1 MNYYAVAT
9 PFIGLI
15 MQENSKKQGILI
27 QKLLKS
33 LQPIQLYFQ
42 HYKSKKMTENE
53 LLQLKKRIDDSKQD
67 VAQLKGK
74 KQALLGRLS
83 DEWGCTTIKKAKVVL
98 EDKRKE
104 LNDITER
111 INENLSKLEK
121 LLNQN
126 GN

>member
-1 MNYYAVAT
+1 
-9 PFIGLI
+9 
-15 MQENSKKQGILI
+15 
-27 QKLLKS
+27 
-33 LQPIQLYFQ
+33 
-42 HYKSKKMTENE
+42 MTENE